1 MKLYVDIFFAINVGM
16 NLVVFLL
23 ETFFQ
28 KKKVKFLRLL
38 LTSILG
44 GGMAILFV
52 LSGIHQIPMISI
64 PIYLLGSMVLVRVAF
79 GKTTLGGFIRN
90 LLIYYTVGFI
100 INGLLTQMQAVL
112 GELPILG
119 IFLALIL
126 LLWFVRR
133 LVPMGEKWQEDVS
146 HIFTV
151 RLVYGGRRFCTS
163 GLLDTGNQLV
173 DPFSKQPVA
182 ICMRKDAES
191 LFFQEEQPILRNI
204 PFHSVGAI
212 GGFLPA
218 FQADYL
224 EVKLK
229 DGTWHRVNM
238 PWIAMSDNFLSA
250 DGDYE
255 IILHPQMIMNS

>member
-1 MKLYVDIFFAINVGM
+1 MKLYVDVFFAVNVGM

-44 GGMAILFV
+44 SGLAILFL
-52 LSGIHQIPMISI
+52 LSGVHQIPFLSL
-64 PIYLLGSMVLVRVAF
+64 PIYLLVSGVLVRVAF
-79 GKTTLGGFIRN
+79 GKTTVGGFVRN
-90 LLIYYTVGFI
+90 LLIYYVAGFI
-100 INGLLTQMQAVL
+100 MNGLITQMQTVL

-119 IFLALIL
+119 MFLVLIL

-133 LVPMGEKWQEDVS
+133 LVPMGDKWQENAA
-146 HIFTV
+146 HIFLV
-151 RLVYGGRRFCTS
+151 RLVYGGRRFCTN

-191 LFFQEEQPILRNI
+191 LFFQDDEPILRNI
-204 PFHSVGAI
+204 PFHSVGVI

-238 PWIAMSDNFLSA
+238 PWVAMSDNFLSA